1 MRPYIFLLFFL
12 FACKK
17 NDRFKDEQLNPVNV
31 AISSENG
38 IVNIPGAD
46 EYTKATDDITIPVKL
61 VFSAATPKIFT
72 VNIGVD
78 NDTINTLISNK
89 KLENAV
95 LLDESYYTLP
105 RTAEIR
111 FGLDTFSVPLKVSM
125 QALERYYGRD
135 LALAVR
141 LSDATKSN
149 TLDGTGQM
157 AIVLI
162 HTNKVIA
169 DTEIHYLYFTKAGSV
184 LMEPDGTDH
193 TLGNTEV
200 TLPVSVTLGGIAGGA
215 FTINLSAAPDT
226 VQALIN
232 NGTLAGS
239 TLLASGTDYTLPA
252 TVSFPANT
260 NVAKF
265 NLTVKTAAITNNASK
280 KPVLAI
286 QLADPTRHLLDSS
299 KRTIVLELDPS
310 KLIETDITNQN
321 IRYTTQYEN
330 TSNGNENS
338 PKLIDNNI
346 NTKFLLGSFSTVWAM
361 LEFATPQA
369 TGAYTMTS
377 ANDAPDR
384 DPKDWTVEGSNNGT
398 DWVILDKRVDQ
409 NFGSRFLTVKYTFPN
424 QDAYKFYRLYVT
436 ATHGSSLW
444 QQAEWRLIKRP

>member
-1 MRPYIFLLFFL
+1 MRPYIFLLLVL

-17 NDRFKDEQLNPVNV
+17 NDRFKDEQLSAVNV

-38 IVNIPGAD
+38 IVNVPGAD
-46 EYTKATDDITIPVKL
+46 DYTKATDDITIPVRL
-61 VFSAATPKIFT
+61 VFSEATPKIFT
-72 VNIGVD
+72 LNIGVD
-78 NDTINTLISNK
+78 NDTINTLINNQQ
-89 KLENAV
+89 LNNAV
-95 LLDESYYTLP
+95 LLDASYYTLP

-111 FGLDTFSVPLKVSM
+111 FGLDTFSIPLKVSM
-125 QALERYYGRD
+125 QAIERYYGRD

-141 LSDATKSN
+141 LSDATKEN
-149 TLDGTGQM
+149 TLDGTGKM

-162 HTNKVIA
+162 HTDKVISES
-169 DTEIHYLYFTKAGSV
+169 EIHYLYFTKAGAV

-193 TLGNTEV
+193 TLGNTDV
-200 TLPVSVTLGGIAGGA
+200 ILPVSVTLGGTAGGA
-215 FTINLSAAPDT
+215 FSINLSAAPDT
-226 VQALIN
+226 AQALID
-232 NGTLAGS
+232 NGTLAGGV
-239 TLLASGTDYTLPA
+239 LLAAGTDYTLPA
-252 TVSFPANT
+252 TVNFPANT

-265 NLTVKTAAITNNASK
+265 NLTVKTASIVN

-286 QLADPTRHLLDSS
+286 QLSDPTRHLLDSS
-299 KRTIVLELDPS
+299 KSVIVLELDPT

-321 IRYTTQYEN
+321 IKYTTQYEN
-330 TSNGNENS
+330 GNANENS

-361 LEFATPQA
+361 LEFATPQT

-384 DPKDWTVEGSNNGT
+384 DPKDWTIEGSNNGT
-398 DWVILDKRVDQ
+398 DWVVLDKRVDQ
-409 NFGSRFLTVKYTFPN
+409 NFGSRFLTVKYTFSN

-436 ATHGSSLW
+436 ATHGATLW

>member
-1 MRPYIFLLFFL
+1 MRHYIFLLLIL

-17 NDRFKDEQLNPVNV
+17 NDRFKDEQLSPVNV

-38 IVNIPGAD
+38 IVNIPGSD
-46 EYTKATDDITIPVKL
+46 NYTKATDDITIPVKL
-61 VFSAATPKIFT
+61 VFSAAAPKIFT

-78 NDTINTLISNK
+78 NDTVNTLINHQQ
-89 KLENAV
+89 LGNAV

-105 RTAEIR
+105 RSAEIR

-125 QALERYYGRD
+125 QAIERYYGHD

-141 LSDATKSN
+141 LSDATKGN
-149 TLDGTGQM
+149 TLDASGQM
-157 AIVLI
+157 AIILI
-162 HTNKVIA
+162 HTDKVIA
-169 DTEIHYLYFTKAGSV
+169 ASEIHYLYFTKAGSV
-184 LMEPDGTDH
+184 LLEPDGTDH

-200 TLPVSVTLGGIAGGA
+200 TLPVSVTLGGTAGGA
-215 FTINLSAAPDT
+215 FSINLSAAPDT
-226 VQALIN
+226 AQALID

-239 TLLASGTDYTLPA
+239 VLLASGTDYTLPA
-252 TVSFPANT
+252 TVNFPANT

-265 NLTVKTAAITNNASK
+265 NLTVKTASITNNVNN
-280 KPVLAI
+280 KPILAI
-286 QLADPTRHLLDSS
+286 QLSDPTRHLLDSS
-299 KRTIVLELDPS
+299 KSVIVLELDPS

-321 IRYTTQYEN
+321 IKYTTQYD
-330 TSNGNENS
+330 NGNANENS

-346 NTKFLLGSFSTVWAM
+346 NTKFLLGSFSTVWAK
-361 LEFATPQA
+361 LEFDTPQT

-384 DPKDWTVEGSNNGT
+384 DPKDWTIEGSNNGT
-398 DWVILDKRVDQ
+398 DWVVVDKRVNQ
-409 NFGSRFLTVKYTFPN
+409 NFGSRFLTVKYSFSN

-436 ATHGSSLW
+436 ATNGSSLW

>member
-1 MRPYIFLLFFL
+1 MRHYIFLLLIL

-17 NDRFKDEQLNPVNV
+17 NDRFKDEQLSPVNV

-38 IVNIPGAD
+38 IVNIPGSD
-46 EYTKATDDITIPVKL
+46 NYTKATDDITIPVKL
-61 VFSAATPKIFT
+61 VFSAAAPKIFT

-78 NDTINTLISNK
+78 NDTVNTLINHQQ
-89 KLENAV
+89 LGDAV

-105 RTAEIR
+105 RSAEIR
-111 FGLDTFSVPLKVSM
+111 FGLDTFSVPVKVSM
-125 QALERYYGRD
+125 QAIERYYGHD

-141 LSDATKSN
+141 LSDATKGN
-149 TLDGTGQM
+149 TLDASGQM
-157 AIVLI
+157 AIILI
-162 HTNKVIA
+162 HTDKVIA
-169 DTEIHYLYFTKAGSV
+169 ASEIHYLYFTKAGSV
-184 LMEPDGTDH
+184 LLEPDGTDH

-200 TLPVSVTLGGIAGGA
+200 TLPVSVTLGGTAGGA
-215 FTINLSAAPDT
+215 FSINLSAAPDT
-226 VQALIN
+226 AQALID
-232 NGTLAGS
+232 NGTLPGS
-239 TLLASGTDYTLPA
+239 VLLASGTDYTLPA
-252 TVSFPANT
+252 TVNFPANT

-265 NLTVKTAAITNNASK
+265 NLTVKTASITNNVNN

-286 QLADPTRHLLDSS
+286 QLSDPTRHLLDSS
-299 KRTIVLELDPS
+299 KSVIVLELDPS

-321 IRYTTQYEN
+321 IKYTTQYD
-330 TSNGNENS
+330 NGNANENS

-361 LEFATPQA
+361 LEFDTPQT

-384 DPKDWTVEGSNNGT
+384 DPKDWTIEGSNNGT
-398 DWVILDKRVDQ
+398 DWVVVDKRVNQ
-409 NFGSRFLTVKYTFPN
+409 NFGSRFLTVKYSFSN

-436 ATHGSSLW
+436 ATNGSSLW

>member
-1 MRPYIFLLFFL
+1 MRHYIFLLLIL

-17 NDRFKDEQLNPVNV
+17 NDRFKDEQLSPVNV

-38 IVNIPGAD
+38 IVNIPGSD
-46 EYTKATDDITIPVKL
+46 NYTKATDDITIPVKL
-61 VFSAATPKIFT
+61 VFSAAAPKIFT

-78 NDTINTLISNK
+78 NDTVNTLINHQQ
-89 KLENAV
+89 LGNAV

-105 RTAEIR
+105 RSAEIR

-125 QALERYYGRD
+125 QAIERYYGHD

-141 LSDATKSN
+141 LSDATKGN
-149 TLDGTGQM
+149 TLDASGQM
-157 AIVLI
+157 AIILI
-162 HTNKVIA
+162 HTDKVIA
-169 DTEIHYLYFTKAGSV
+169 ASEIHYLYFTKAGSV
-184 LMEPDGTDH
+184 LLEPDGTDH

-200 TLPVSVTLGGIAGGA
+200 TLPVSVTLGGTAGGA
-215 FTINLSAAPDT
+215 FSINLSAAPDT
-226 VQALIN
+226 AQALID
-232 NGTLAGS
+232 NGTLPGS
-239 TLLASGTDYTLPA
+239 VLLASGTDYTLPA
-252 TVSFPANT
+252 TVNFPANT

-265 NLTVKTAAITNNASK
+265 NLTVKTASITNNVNN
-280 KPVLAI
+280 KPILAI
-286 QLADPTRHLLDSS
+286 QLSDPTRHLLDSS
-299 KRTIVLELDPS
+299 KSVIVLELDPS

-321 IRYTTQYEN
+321 IKYTTQYD
-330 TSNGNENS
+330 NGNANENS

-361 LEFATPQA
+361 LEFDTPQT

-384 DPKDWTVEGSNNGT
+384 DPKDWTIEGSNNGT
-398 DWVILDKRVDQ
+398 DWVVVDKRVNQ
-409 NFGSRFLTVKYTFPN
+409 NFGSRFLTVKYSFSN

-436 ATHGSSLW
+436 ATNGSSLW

>member
-1 MRPYIFLLFFL
+1 MRRYIFLLLIL

-17 NDRFKDEQLNPVNV
+17 NDRFKDEQLSPVNV

-38 IVNIPGAD
+38 IVNIPGVD
-46 EYTKATDDITIPVKL
+46 NYTKATDDITIPVKL

-78 NDTINTLISNK
+78 NDTINTLINNQQ
-89 KLENAV
+89 LDNAV
-95 LLDESYYTLP
+95 LLDASYYELP

-111 FGLDTFSVPLKVSM
+111 FGLDTFSIPLKVSM
-125 QALERYYGRD
+125 QAIERYYGHD

-141 LSDATKSN
+141 LSDITKEN
-149 TLDGTGQM
+149 TLDAKGQM
-157 AIVLI
+157 AIILI
-162 HTNKVIA
+162 HTDKVISEA
-169 DTEIHYLYFTKAGSV
+169 EIHYLYFTKAGNV
-184 LMEPDGTDH
+184 LLEPDGTDH

-200 TLPVSVTLGGIAGGA
+200 TLPVSVTLGGTAGGA
-215 FTINLSAAPDT
+215 FSVNLAAAPDT
-226 VQALIN
+226 AQALIDD
-232 NGTLAGS
+232 GTLAGS
-239 TLLASGTDYTLPA
+239 VLLESGTDYTLPA
-252 TVSFPANT
+252 AVNFPANT

-265 NLTVKTAAITNNASK
+265 NLTVKTASIKNNVNN

-286 QLADPTRHLLDSS
+286 QLTDPTRHLLDSS
-299 KRTIVLELDPS
+299 KNVIVLELDPS

-321 IRYTTQYEN
+321 IKYTTQYDN
-330 TSNGNENS
+330 GNGNENS

-361 LEFATPQA
+361 LEFATPQT

-384 DPKDWTVEGSNNGT
+384 DPKDWTIEGSNNGT
-398 DWVILDKRVDQ
+398 DWVVLDKRVDQ
-409 NFGSRFLTVKYTFPN
+409 NFGSRFLTVKYTFSN

>member
-1 MRPYIFLLFFL
+1 MRPYIFLLLFL
-12 FACKK
+12 FACEK
-17 NDRFKDEQLNPVNV
+17 NDRFKDEQLSPVSV

-38 IVNIPGAD
+38 IVNIPGPG
-46 EYTKATDDITIPVKL
+46 EYTKATDDITIPVRL
-61 VFSAATPKIFT
+61 VFSAATPKLFT

-78 NDTINTLISNK
+78 NDTVNALINNQTLG
-89 KLENAV
+89 NAV
-95 LLDESYYTLP
+95 LLEESYYTLP
-105 RTAEIR
+105 RSAEIR
-111 FGLDTFSVPLKVSM
+111 FGLDTFSIPLKVSM
-125 QALERYYGRD
+125 QAIERYYGRD
-135 LALAVR
+135 LALAIR

-149 TLDGTGQM
+149 TLDLKGQL

-162 HTNKVIA
+162 HTDKVISA
-169 DTEIHYLYFTKAGSV
+169 SEIHYLSFTKAGSV

-200 TLPVSVTLGGIAGGA
+200 TLPVSVTLGGTAGSA
-215 FTINLSAAPDT
+215 FTINLSATPDT
-226 VQALIN
+226 AQALID

-252 TVSFPANT
+252 SVSFPANT

-265 NLTVKTAAITNNASK
+265 NLTVKTASLLNNVNN

-286 QLADPTRHLLDSS
+286 QLSDPTRHLLDSS

-310 KLIETDITNQN
+310 KLIETDITSQN

-361 LEFATPQA
+361 LEFATPQT

-384 DPKDWTVEGSNNGT
+384 DPKDWTIEGSNNGT
-398 DWVILDKRVDQ
+398 DWVVLDKRVDQ
-409 NFGSRFLTVKYTFPN
+409 NFGSRFLTVKYTFSN
-424 QDAYKFYRLYVT
+424 QEAYKFYRLYVT

-444 QQAEWRLIKRP
+444 QQAEWRLLKRP

>member
-1 MRPYIFLLFFL
+1 MRPYIFLLLIL

-17 NDRFKDEQLNPVNV
+17 NDRFKDEQLSPVSV

-38 IVNIPGAD
+38 IVNIPGS
-46 EYTKATDDITIPVKL
+46 ENYTKATDDITIPVKL

-78 NDTINTLISNK
+78 NDTVNTLINHQQ
-89 KLENAV
+89 LGNAV

-105 RTAEIR
+105 GTAEIR
-111 FGLDTFSVPLKVSM
+111 FGLDTFSIPLKVSM
-125 QALERYYGRD
+125 QAIERYYGHD

-141 LSDATKSN
+141 LSDATKEN
-149 TLDGTGQM
+149 TLDATGQM
-157 AIVLI
+157 AIILI
-162 HTNKVIA
+162 HTDKVIA
-169 DTEIHYLYFTKAGSV
+169 ESEIHYLYFTKAGSV
-184 LMEPDGTDH
+184 LLEPDGTDH

-200 TLPVSVTLGGIAGGA
+200 TLPVSVTLGGTAGGA
-215 FTINLSAAPDT
+215 FSINLSAAPDT
-226 VQALIN
+226 AQALID

-239 TLLASGTDYTLPA
+239 VLLASGTDYTLPA
-252 TVSFPANT
+252 TVNFPANT

-265 NLTVKTAAITNNASK
+265 NLTVKTASIINNVNN

-286 QLADPTRHLLDSS
+286 QLSDPTRHLLDSS
-299 KRTIVLELDPS
+299 KSTIVLELDPS

-321 IRYTTQYEN
+321 IKYTTQYEN
-330 TSNGNENS
+330 GNANENS
-338 PKLIDNNI
+338 PKLIDNNT

-361 LEFATPQA
+361 LEFDTPQT

-384 DPKDWTVEGSNNGT
+384 DPKDWTIEGSNNGT
-398 DWVILDKRVDQ
+398 DWVVVDKRVDQ
-409 NFGSRFLTVKYTFPN
+409 NFGSRFLTVKYTFSN

-436 ATHGSSLW
+436 ATHGSSLY